1 MSALLDMLS
10 AYMIITRVSWPLTLE
25 SGDAVQNKQQSL
37 SQQISNFGS
46 MPKTLDR
53 MSSHF

>member
-10 AYMIITRVSWPLTLE
+10 ANMIITRVSWPLTLE
-25 SGDAVQNKQQSL
+25 SGDTVQNQQQSL

-46 MPKTLDR
+46 MPITTDQ